1 MQLSTVAF
9 SGVILQAEIGAY
21 QLQEGKIRSQ
31 DPVAAASGAP
41 GWASVL
47 FAFLFPGSRLDGA

>member
-9 SGVILQAEIGAY
+9 SGVILQTDIGAY

-31 DPVAAASGAP
+31 DPVAAASGARRCS
-41 GWASVL
+41 SVL